1 MVYKKFKI
9 DSESSRTQI
18 VTDNELAKLYQ
29 VERSKQLPHIPF
41 ELWQQRALEIIQT
54 VFSPMYRHVWESCWN
69 NSEFAY
75 ARRSYYYCDFVDGTY
90 EIYMP
95 IALDGENI
103 MHYWRIVIKVYKEI
117 DREKMEKNQSALKTP
132 YIRPVG
138 VVDSETICHLAM
150 TTTNELKQKLASLWK
165 AGGRRAWFKGLLKG
179 FRHEQK
185 RGYFTMIVVQNSPDI
200 AVKRL
205 LSLLLKFLYKRITG
219 FLKKLKLQ
227 PWMFMEHLQ
236 KRHAN
241 TLLTLIER
249 YSSTIRNIMT
259 SLLGTFDWLRMK
271 LKDLYAEIGRQN
283 IQKTKIKPL
292 IHEIREII
300 AVFHQRNPLRNRDVP
315 DPPIIQRLAAALQIR

>member
-1 MVYKKFKI
+1 MSILKQQLVK
-9 DSESSRTQI
+9 DDT
-18 VTDNELAKLYQ
+18 LAKLYQ
-29 VERSKQLPHIPF
+29 VEQSKELPPVPF

-54 VFSPMYRHVWESCWN
+54 VFSPMYRHVWEPCWN
-69 NSEFAY
+69 NSTFAY
-75 ARRSYYYCDFVDGTY
+75 ARRSYYYCDFVDGAY
-90 EIYMP
+90 EIYVP

-138 VVDSETICHLAM
+138 IVDSESVCHLAM

-165 AGGRRAWFKGLLKG
+165 AGGRKAWFKGLLKG
-179 FRHEQK
+179 FRHEPK
-185 RGYFTMIVVQNSPDI
+185 KGYFTIIIVQDSPDI

-227 PWMFMEHLQ
+227 PWMFMEHLH
-236 KRHAN
+236 KRHN
-241 TLLTLIER
+241 KTLITLIER

-259 SLLGTFDWLRMK
+259 SLLDTFDWLRMK

-283 IQKTKIKPL
+283 VQKTKIKPL
-292 IHEIREII
+292 IHEIRQVI
-300 AVFHQRNPLRNRDVP
+300 AVFKQKNSLRNRNVP
-315 DPPIIQRLAAALQIR
+315 DPPIIKRLAAAICL